1 VPFLLLPGSIDL
13 RVSAKF
19 KPKEGVVDPHGL
31 EVSLKIGDCSVK
43 VDLLKLFLEK
53 LPKRPKTLPTINPP
67 GPLSPVSI
75 QTDTPLASSFSPGSQ
90 ASAAFPS
97 SVQSFTSA
105 IFSPSFSPA
114 SLLSLSTLK
123 SPSFLS
129 PNSPQPPAFFRA
141 LSVSFLRDSLFII
154 LQSDMIHLQA
164 SMRPRRRYLVPPC
177 VKLKDAKIVVRGQR
191 LDHHLNIDYLYS
203 RNCQFFIAFA

>member
-1 VPFLLLPGSIDL
+1 MTDSQNFLLLPGSINL
-13 RVSAKF
+13 QVSAKF
-19 KPKEGVVDPHGL
+19 KPKEGMVDPHGL

-53 LPKRPKTLPTINPP
+53 LPKRPKTLPTINSP
-67 GPLSPVSI
+67 GPLSSVSI
-75 QTDTPLASSFSPGSQ
+75 QSDAPLASSFSPGSQ

-97 SVQSFTSA
+97 PVQSFTSA

-141 LSVSFLRDSLFII
+141 LSVSFLPDQLFII
-154 LQSDMIHLQA
+154 L
-164 SMRPRRRYLVPPC
+164 
-177 VKLKDAKIVVRGQR
+177 
-191 LDHHLNIDYLYS
+191 
-203 RNCQFFIAFA
+203 

>member
-1 VPFLLLPGSIDL
+1 MTDSQNVPFLLLPGSIDL

-53 LPKRPKTLPTINPP
+53 LPKRPKILPTINPP
-67 GPLSPVSI
+67 GLLSPVSI
-75 QTDTPLASSFSPGSQ
+75 QTDTPLASSFSAGSQ
-90 ASAAFPS
+90 PSATFPS
-97 SVQSFTSA
+97 PVQSLTSA
-105 IFSPSFSPA
+105 IFSPS

-129 PNSPQPPAFFRA
+129 PNSPQPPASPFFRA
-141 LSVSFLRDSLFII
+141 LSVSFLRDPLFII
-154 LQSDMIHLQA
+154 L
-164 SMRPRRRYLVPPC
+164 
-177 VKLKDAKIVVRGQR
+177 
-191 LDHHLNIDYLYS
+191 
-203 RNCQFFIAFA
+203 